1 MIQRKG
7 VLQNRIGLLLAM
19 LLLTAAV
26 LSGCSGS
33 GIKERRAA
41 AETALKNKDYQ
52 TAADE
57 YTQLIASGGQLEEAY
72 RGLGVARMG
81 LGEYEEAK
89 EALLQSLANGGILPK
104 ESSYDTNYYLAA
116 CCYKLGEV
124 DEAIAIYDAILN
136 LRDKDIDAYELRGT
150 AKLQKKDEAGARADF
165 DKAFSLASGSF
176 DRILSYYEILSEYGM
191 EELGRGYLEKT
202 LADNDKALTDYE
214 KGRLY
219 YYLGDYAQSKTFL
232 EQARAA
238 NGDYRT
244 CSALGQTYEALG
256 DYNYAIS
263 VYETYLDTDKSHVE
277 IYNRLGLCH
286 MKMEN
291 YADALRAFEQG
302 KATGGTEAMQ
312 DISYNEIV
320 AHEYLGE
327 WKQAA
332 LLMETYLQNYPNDET
347 AQREYVFLK
356 TR

>member
-1 MIQRKG
+1 MSGKKRSIRIKIILAG
-7 VLQNRIGLLLAM
+7 VFMLA
-19 LLLTAAV
+19 LVLT
-26 LSGCSGS
+26 GCSS
-33 GIKERRAA
+33 GEVRERRQN

-52 TAADE
+52 TAADQ
-57 YTQLIASGGQLEEAY
+57 YALMIAAGDRPEEAY
-72 RGLGVARMG
+72 RGLGIAKMG

-104 ESSYDTNYYLAA
+104 DISYDTNYYLAA
-116 CCYKLGEV
+116 CCYKMGET
-124 DEAIAIYDAILN
+124 DEAIAIYDAILG
-136 LRDKDIDAYELRGT
+136 LRNKDIDAYELRGT

-165 DKAFSLASGSF
+165 DKAFSLASGDF

-191 EELGRGYLEKT
+191 EDVGRGYLEKT
-202 LADNDKALTDYE
+202 LADNEKGLSDYE

-219 YYLGDYAQSKTFL
+219 YYLEDYAQAKACL
-232 EQARAA
+232 EQARAT
-238 NGDYRT
+238 NGDYKT
-244 CSALGQTYEALG
+244 CSVLGQTYEALG

-302 KATGGTEAMQ
+302 KATGDTDAMQ
-312 DISYNEIV
+312 DISYNEII

-332 LLMETYLQNYPNDET
+332 LLMESYLQNYPNDET
-347 AQREYVFLK
+347 AQREYAFLK